1 MRKKR
6 LKILLTDDQL
16 TCLIIKFNIF
26 GYINEEDLLID
37 VWEFLNYLE
46 INDIKVLIRIN

>member
-1 MRKKR
+1 MQK
-6 LKILLTDDQL
+6 KILRKLTDDQL

-26 GYINEEDLLID
+26 GYLEEQDLLID

-46 INDIKVLIRIN
+46 INDIDFLIRKN